1 MTDLTLAVRLTADGS
16 GFVGAMKISRA
27 ELEKLGQGTAQTGR
41 AMAQARDETGR
52 FARTGEQAAR
62 STANLT
68 RYQLGLGNAAASAVP
83 HLKSLLATYLSFEA
97 ARRVLADTVR
107 ETVNAEK
114 VSARLD
120 AVLRATG
127 NAAGYT
133 RDQLEGLIDSMAG
146 RTLFDDD
153 TIRQGI
159 AVLATFRAVQGD
171 AFREGIELAGD
182 LAALLGT
189 DLQSA
194 VLQIGK
200 ALENPEEGLT
210 ALRRSGVSFNETQR
224 EMILRLNE
232 TGRAAEAQRII
243 LDGIRGQLG
252 GTAAAQN
259 VGLAGAIAGVTK
271 AWNDMLEAFGRTPAV
286 QGTVNPVLKRIRDNF
301 KDIEGLLAGARPSA
315 DALATEL
322 ENVNRALARI
332 DAAAAA
338 GGARDF
344 MQRLFATGAASRDA
358 LLKRREELEIQLH
371 DLRRP
376 TAEAQRNAYAGNRP
390 PARTVELSS
399 SQRDALRAL
408 ELEASLIDKA
418 RVVGEQAKALKGA
431 GFEPIVSALGDVTV
445 KDFEKLDPVF
455 QRAIERIKEY
465 TAAID
470 KARNED
476 RIATLSRETASFDEL
491 AATRTFDP
499 EGRVRSQARRRAEE
513 IAGAEKIGDKA
524 YIARLTDAIEAHE
537 LANRKLQDM
546 ESLYSELRGPQED
559 FARRSQAIAT
569 EFRNGGISADEA
581 RRAIRS
587 AYTDMLDASRE
598 WEDGVKRGLL
608 KVADEYGDLARSF
621 ENTTVGAFKK
631 GEDAWLNWAK
641 TGKLAAGDL
650 FDFLGD
656 EMLRL
661 AYRALLVKPFLEPL
675 ADGLSGFAKGLFD
688 FGGGAGPGM
697 SSTLPYTDAA
707 GFGVGHEG
715 GQIGG
720 PNAFRTKAVP
730 PSVFENAP
738 RFHTG
743 TPSLAPDE
751 VPFIGKKG
759 EVIGWPDQLRRA
771 FGGSDT
777 LVQIV
782 DQRGAGAPTIETQRS
797 TGPDGRQ
804 VIRALVRREVKTAI
818 ADGAFDTDMRQN
830 FGTSRVP
837 ATRRS

>member
-16 GFVGAMKISRA
+16 GFVGAMKVSRA

-41 AMAQARDETGR
+41 AMTQATRESERMGR
-52 FARTGEQAAR
+52 ANQEAAR

-68 RYQLGLGNAAASAVP
+68 RFQLGLGNAAAAAVP
-83 HLKSLLATYLSFEA
+83 HLKALLAGYLSLSA
-97 ARRVLADTVR
+97 GQRILAGVVR
-107 ETVNAEK
+107 ETINAEK
-114 VSARLD
+114 ISARLD

-133 RDQLEGLIDSMAG
+133 REQLEALIDSMAE

-159 AVLATFRAVQGD
+159 AVLTTFRAVQGD
-171 AFREGIELAGD
+171 AFREGIELAAD

-200 ALENPEEGLT
+200 ALEDPTEGLT
-210 ALRRSGVSFNETQR
+210 AMRRSGISFNETQR
-224 EMILRLNE
+224 EIILRLNE
-232 TGRAAEAQRII
+232 TGRAAEAQRLI
-243 LDGIRGQLG
+243 LENVRNQLG

-259 VGLAGAIAGVTK
+259 VGLAGAVAGVTK
-271 AWNDMLEAFGRTPAV
+271 AWNDMLEAFGRTPV
-286 QGTVNPVLKRIRDNF
+286 IQGLVNPFLAKLREEL
-301 KDIEGLLAGARPSA
+301 KDIEALFKGGLDAGRIVKEIEKIDRQLERLPEHGINAAIRQ
-315 DALATEL
+315 AL
-322 ENVNRALARI
+322 VDRRAL
-332 DAAAAA
+332 
-338 GGARDF
+338 
-344 MQRLFATGAASRDA
+344 L
-358 LLKRREELEIQLH
+358 
-371 DLRRP
+371 
-376 TAEAQRNAYAGNRP
+376 EAQLPATTPVPKRP
-390 PARTVELSS
+390 AAELSS

-476 RIATLSRETASFDEL
+476 RIATLSRETASFDDL
-491 AATRTFDP
+491 AVTRTLDP
-499 EGRVRSQARRRAEE
+499 EARVRNQARRRAEDV
-513 IAGAEKIGDKA
+513 AGAEKIGDKA

-743 TPSLAPDE
+743 TPNLAPDE

-777 LVQIV
+777 VVQIV
-782 DQRGAGAPTIETQRS
+782 DQRGAGDPPIETQRT

-804 VIRALVRREVKTAI
+804 VIRAIVRRELKTAI
-818 ADGAFDTDMRQN
+818 ADGAIDSDMRQN